1 MRQDTG
7 LGLYAPME
15 VVNFQDL
22 YMNQHCKEK
31 GLSIRQL
38 LHIPLL
44 TMEDLKTYTV
54 QLWDVCRQCGH
65 MLNFPQTYGVNMQ

>member
-1 MRQDTG
+1 MRQDIG

-22 YMNQHCKEK
+22 DMNQHCKEK

-38 LHIPLL
+38 LHIPPL
-44 TMEDLKTYTV
+44 TIEDLNTYTV
-54 QLWDVCRQCGH
+54 QLWDMCRQCGQ
-65 MLNFPQTYGVNMQ
+65 MLNFPQTYGVNVR